1 MVRSNP
7 KMLAGPQQ
15 DHGVIRIAKSH
26 GRPHNGVQYW
36 LHVGRR
42 PAYDTQDFARC
53 DLLFQRFTQVIGA
66 LAQFV
71 EQPRVLDGDHGL
83 GGKTRQ
89 QVDLS
94 FAERTNFLTIDRD
107 HADQLIVLE
116 HRHRDEAAHAG
127 QFYEAPLLRIF
138 VGGCFCRHVG
148 DLDSALRL
156 RHTRQHR
163 CAGDRRQRLAASERD
178 ECGRCVVHR
187 HRAAKIAFGEIQRA
201 KIGLAKTRRAFQDD
215 RKDPLQIARRRA
227 DQAQHLG
234 CRGLL
239 LQGLVQFLPIA
250 LEPLLQAGSGSAWL
264 RFGLGDGTALAA
276 GRPWAPQIRC
286 LATSLAAPLH
296 QTYHDLNPRRS
307 YATGRRAATSI
318 LTLQH
323 RSYGDLSRVL
333 PPSQ

>member
-1 MVRSNP
+1 MRRRHHEAASLGHPQIAELGLADPRRILQHGLEHRLQLARRALNDAQHVR
-7 KMLAGPQQ
+7 
-15 DHGVIRIAKSH
+15 
-26 GRPHNGVQYW
+26 
-36 LHVGRR
+36 RR
-42 PAYDTQDFARC
+42 R
-53 DLLFQRFTQVIGA
+53 LLLQRFGEIVGA

-71 EQPRVLDGDHGL
+71 EQPRILDGDDGL

-89 QVDLS
+89 QVDLCL
-94 FAERTNFLTIDRD
+94 AEGTNFLAIDRD
-107 HADQLIVLE
+107 QADQLIVLE
-116 HRHRDEAAHAG
+116 HRHRDQAAHAG
-127 QFYEAPLLRIF
+127 QFYEAAFLRIF
-138 VGGCFCRHVG
+138 VRGCFRRHVG
-148 DLDSALRL
+148 DLDGALRL
-156 RHTRQHR
+156 RHARQHR
-163 CAGDRRQRLAASERD
+163 RAGDGRQRFAASEFGKR
-178 ECGRCVVHR
+178 GRCVVHR

-201 KIGLAKTRRAFQDD
+201 EIGLAKTRGTFQDD
-215 RKDPLQIARRRA
+215 RKYPLQIARRRA

-250 LEPLLQAGSGSAWL
+250 LKPLLQASGRARR
-264 RFGLGDGTALAA
+264 RFGFRNGKALAA
-276 GRPWAPQIRC
+276 GRLWAPQIRC

-296 QTYHDLNPRRS
+296 QTYHGLNPRRS